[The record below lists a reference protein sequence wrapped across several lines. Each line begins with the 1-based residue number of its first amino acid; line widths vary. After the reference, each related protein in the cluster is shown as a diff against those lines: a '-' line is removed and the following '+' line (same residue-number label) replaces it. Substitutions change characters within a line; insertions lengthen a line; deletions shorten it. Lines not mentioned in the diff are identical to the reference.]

1 MDDLIEEF
9 LIETGENL
17 NELDQDIID
26 LERNPNNKDLISRIF
41 RLVHTVKGTCG
52 FLGLPRLEK
61 VAHHSENIMGRYR
74 DGSLEV
80 NQDSVS
86 VILAAFD
93 RIKLIVEGIAT
104 TGTEP
109 DGDDSELIEQ
119 LDAIY
124 EDRATNSAEAATS
137 SSQEDEPVVT
147 EEVVTK
153 NMVDEMEDV
162 FEPVMVGQAEAA
174 TTEEAVEEVVVEEVV
189 VEEAVV
195 EEPEQKVEEP
205 EVVEDY
211 EVEKKT
217 SMEPQ
222 TLRVSVDV
230 LENLMTTVSELVLS
244 RNQIMQILR
253 TEEDSPFNAPLQRLN
268 HVVSELQEGV
278 MQTRMQPVGN
288 AWNKLPRIIRDL
300 SVELD
305 KKINLEMRGQD
316 TELDR
321 QVLELIK
328 DPLTHMVRNSADH
341 GIEIPSVREA
351 AGKKETGTVL
361 LDAFHEGGHIII
373 EISDDGAGL
382 NVEAIKKKAIANKV
396 ATEDQLKDMSDQQIH
411 QFIFAAGFS
420 TAEKVT
426 SVSGRGVGM
435 DVVRTNI
442 EKIGGTVELRSILGK
457 GSTFTIK
464 IPLTLA
470 IVSALIVEAKGE
482 RYAIPQI
489 SVRELVRLS
498 THGDNQLEE
507 IHDAPVLRLRDRLL
521 PLVSLSEV
529 LKLEEKDPVLRSL
542 VEEGKNKVEGEASVI
557 DCNKQV
563 IVAQVG
569 ANNFGIIVDR
579 VFDTEEIVVKPVSPV
594 LKSIRLFSGNTILGD
609 GSVIMILDPN
619 GMANQMGDV
628 NKAGLGDELGKEQEM
643 ALADSAQKTSLLVF
657 TAGNGAQRAVPLS
670 LVSRLEDF
678 AVTDVEVSG
687 DRQVVQYRGKLMPLI
702 PFNHETSLKEE
713 GNQAVLVFSER
724 DRFMGLMVDEIID
737 ILEETVNIQISSDA
751 DKGVLGSAIIHGQ
764 AMDVVDVGYFLS
776 EAHGSEWYGNKDAH
790 GTEEADKRILLI
802 DDSPFFRNMLS
813 PMLSAAGYKVVSS
826 DSAGD
831 ALNLCDAGEKF
842 DIIIS
847 DIEMPDMNGFE
858 FAQKVKSDESK
869 WKNTPLIALSSHAT
883 QRDLD
888 KGKEVGFNDYVAKFD
903 RDSLLES
910 ISKIGD
916 AV

>member
-124 EDRATNSAEAATS
+124 EDRATNPAEAATS
-137 SSQEDEPVVT
+137 SSQEDEPIVT
-147 EEVVTK
+147 EEVVTE

-174 TTEEAVEEVVVEEVV
+174 TTTEEAVEEVVVEEP
-189 VEEAVV
+189 VV
-195 EEPEQKVEEP
+195 EEPEP

-300 SVELD
+300 SVELN
-305 KKINLEMRGQD
+305 KKIDLEMRGQD

-351 AGKKETGTVL
+351 AGKNETGTVL

-382 NVEAIKKKAIANKV
+382 DVEAIKKKALENKIT
-396 ATEDQLKDMSDQQIH
+396 TEDQLRDMSDQQIH

-420 TAEKVT
+420 TAAKVT

-442 EKIGGTVELRSILGK
+442 EKIGGTVEMRSILGK

-498 THGDNQLEE
+498 VHGDNQLEE

-529 LKLEEKDPVLRSL
+529 LKLEENDPVLRSL
-542 VEEGKNKVEGEASVI
+542 IEEGKNKVEGEASVI

-628 NKAGLGDELGKEQEM
+628 NKAGLGDDLSKEQEM
-643 ALADSAQKTSLLVF
+643 ALADSAKKTSLLVF
-657 TAGNGAQRAVPLS
+657 KAGNGALRAVPLS

-678 AVTDVEVSG
+678 AVSDVEISG
-687 DRQVVQYRGKLMPLI
+687 SHKVVQYREKLMPLV
-702 PFNHETSLKEE
+702 PFNNDTSLKEE

-724 DRFMGLMVDEIID
+724 DRSMGLMVDEIID
-737 ILEETVNIQISSDA
+737 ILEETVDIQISSEA
-751 DKGVLGSAIIHGQ
+751 GKGVLGSAIIDGQ
-764 AMDVVDVGYFLS
+764 AMDIVDVGYFLS
-776 EAHGSEWYGNKDAH
+776 EAYGSEWYG
-790 GTEEADKRILLI
+790 GSESYGSESEDKRILLI

-813 PMLSAAGYKVVSS
+813 PMLSTAGYKVVSS
-826 DSAGD
+826 DSAKE
-831 ALNLCDAGEKF
+831 ALKMREKGEKF
-842 DIIIS
+842 DLIIS

-858 FAQKVKSDESK
+858 FAEMVKADDSK
-869 WKNTPLIALSSHAT
+869 WKDTNLIALSSHAT
-883 QRDLD
+883 QTDLD
-888 KGKEVGFNDYVAKFD
+888 RGKAVGFDDYVAKFD

-916 AV
+916 AI